1 MLNKITKPFV
11 TMAAFGVLM
20 TTGMSFANCDLQ
32 STTVFNQALKS
43 DGHLQKEEIFAL
55 REAAHS
61 NHKTDFSSKMKR
73 LRYIINGALIVIG

>member
-1 MLNKITKPFV
+1 MLNKVKKSFV
-11 TMAAFGVLM
+11 TMAALGTLM
-20 TTGMSFANCDLQ
+20 IADISFANCNLQ
-32 STTVFNQALKS
+32 STTIFNQALKS